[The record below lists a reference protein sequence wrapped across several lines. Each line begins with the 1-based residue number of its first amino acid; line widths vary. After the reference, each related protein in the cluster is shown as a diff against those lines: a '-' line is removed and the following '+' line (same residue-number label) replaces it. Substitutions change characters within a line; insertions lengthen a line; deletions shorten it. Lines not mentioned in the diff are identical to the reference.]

1 MDIDLKGYKANC
13 GDMPMGDLIIHNGH
27 RMTESETR
35 MAVNWGIA
43 HGYKSASEL
52 PDEVIDKIC
61 DPYCKDFTE
70 YDDTPRFVSME
81 MLRSTLQR
89 IQNCYNV
96 DWNADDIM
104 DKIEAEL

>member
-13 GDMPMGDLIIHNGH
+13 GDMPMGDLIIHKGH

-43 HGYKSASEL
+43 NGYKLATEL

-61 DPYCKDFTE
+61 DPYCKDYTQ
-70 YDDTPRFVSME
+70 YDDTPQFVSMD

-96 DWNADDIM
+96 DWDADDLM
-104 DKIEAEL
+104 DKIEAKL